1 MYVCMYLCMFGF
13 VDVDDAACG
22 RRGGGCGGG
31 LLLLFFLLVE
41 DHVHYR
47 RDREY
52 NGLIYCILGRI
63 HGANMGLWRRSQGS
77 GQAAGGSWRRREHQG
92 QCKYSPSMRLTR
104 QPCTCTNIY
113 ICICVSVSVCM

>member
-1 MYVCMYLCMFGF
+1 MYVCMFGF
-13 VDVDDAACG
+13 VDVDDVACG

-52 NGLIYCILGRI
+52 NGLIYCISVGRN
-63 HGANMGLWRRSQGS
+63 GANKGL
-77 GQAAGGSWRRREHQG
+77 
-92 QCKYSPSMRLTR
+92 
-104 QPCTCTNIY
+104 
-113 ICICVSVSVCM
+113 